1 MNMDDCMLK
10 RIGSYPAWLVLCS
23 CLLLAVVSSIGSRY
37 LGSGYVGL
45 WQVVLFGAAFLAAYV
60 ILRNFRCRLVRKIE
74 LALLVLFS
82 LFLSGSVVVGHH
94 IVISDGNTYSG
105 LITENYI
112 APFGAYDF
120 VALVFIFLLVFLCSL
135 ALHLSFRTRL
145 EKRQKAEGI
154 RFGACRLDM
163 KLFVAGSVLIMLL
176 WLPYLLAF
184 WPGFIFGDTISS
196 ISQAIG
202 DAPLSNHHP
211 VFYTMLIKCAFKVAA
226 LFGYGRTTGLA
237 LLSAIQMLFLAGSFA
252 YSASWVHA
260 RLRTPKIVSIIVCCC
275 IGFSPALG
283 AFSVAMWKDPI
294 FTAAF
299 LILSLNLGDLVI
311 SRGKC
316 AATSSWVMTTF
327 FMSLIAMLMRNN
339 GVYVVLLAFVVLA
352 VTVTTDLILKARRE
366 GAKSWRPIVLVP
378 FFAALVVYGVVSGPV
393 YSWMGVVPT
402 EKVEALGVPLNQ
414 MARVAAYGGDMSD
427 SDREYMNSILALDQY
442 DNVYT
447 PCCTDMLKWNA
458 SFNSE
463 PLNEGFIGHWLSM
476 FVRNPRLYF
485 ESWVLQTYGFWTV
498 NGPCISEFDNIGGGV
513 PRIDEFASEVHVFDI
528 NPQNLFHSSLA
539 SDSLAWHSSPL
550 PSGVLLWI
558 FVFAFIELVTCGLR
572 GFTLMLLPSIGVV
585 GTLVIASPIWYW
597 PRYAMILNFTLPV
610 LVCFVLSACGAFQC
624 NSVEVENDL
633 AR

>member
-1 MNMDDCMLK
+1 MGVGGSVLRKM
-10 RIGSYPAWLVLCS
+10 RSYPVWQIISGCM
-23 CLLLAVVSSIGSRY
+23 LLAVASSVCSRY
-37 LGSGYVGL
+37 LGVDYVGL
-45 WQVVLFGAAFLAAYV
+45 WQVALFVTAFLAAFV
-60 ILRNFRCRLVRKIE
+60 VLRNFHRRLVKRVE
-74 LALLVLFS
+74 LALLTLFS
-82 LFLSGSVVVGHH
+82 LFLSGSVVIGHH
-94 IVISDGNTYSG
+94 IVIANGNTYGG
-105 LITENYI
+105 LLAENYI
-112 APFGAYDF
+112 APFAAYDL
-120 VALVFIFLLVFLCSL
+120 VALVVICLLFLLYSL
-135 ALHLSFRTRL
+135 VLHLLFRVRL
-145 EKRQKAEGI
+145 DGRQGAEGI
-154 RFGACRLDM
+154 RFGTCRLDM
-163 KLFVAGSVLIMLL
+163 KLFIAGSVLIMLL

-202 DAPLSNHHP
+202 DATLSNHHP

-260 RLRTPKIVSIIVCCC
+260 RLRTPKIVSTIVCCC

-316 AATSSWVMTTF
+316 AATSSWVVTTF

-339 GVYVVLLAFVVLA
+339 GVYVVVLTFVVLVVA
-352 VTVTTDLILKARRE
+352 IVVGLVLRARR
-366 GAKSWRPIVLVP
+366 GGVKSGNPIILVP

-393 YSWMGVVPT
+393 YSSMGVVPT
-402 EKVEALGVPLNQ
+402 EKVEALGVLLNQ
-414 MARVAAYGGDMSD
+414 MARVAAYGGDMSESD
-427 SDREYMNSILALDQY
+427 SEYMNSMLALDRY
-442 DNVYT
+442 DDVYT

-513 PRIDEFASEVHVFDI
+513 PRIDERASEVHVFDI
-528 NPQNLFHSSLA
+528 YPQNLFHSSLA

-572 GFTLMLLPSIGVV
+572 GFSLMLLPSIGVV
-585 GTLVIASPIWYW
+585 GTLVIASPICYW

-610 LVCFVLSACGAFQC
+610 LACFVLSACGAFRC